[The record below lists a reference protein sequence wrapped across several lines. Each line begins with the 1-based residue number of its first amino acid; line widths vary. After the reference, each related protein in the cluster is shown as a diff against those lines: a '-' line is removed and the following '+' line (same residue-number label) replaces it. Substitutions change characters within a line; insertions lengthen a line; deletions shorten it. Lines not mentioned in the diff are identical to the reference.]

1 MLCTIE
7 VLLDQMDEM
16 LFEMARACMKS
27 LEGANEVFKT
37 GDEETARMVIA
48 NDDKIDELER
58 KLQALCLKIL
68 LREQP
73 FARDLRRVVSAMK
86 IITDLERIGDQA
98 TDIAERSMVKDEYDV
113 SEMELIVQMSEK
125 ASEMV
130 VDSIHA
136 LLTGDLQLIKS
147 TIEADEIVD
156 DLFDRVKE
164 SLESV
169 EPKSEVEKVNAL
181 NIIMIAKYLERIAD
195 HATNVAEW
203 VEFAITGV
211 HPSYE
216 N

>member
-16 LFEMARACMKS
+16 LFEMARACIKS